1 MNLEKVYN
9 QIKNSSRE
17 ETEKYLLENVK
28 KLLESIEVSRFF
40 VFYYLRSVKLN
51 EAIKQNFCLFL
62 KKAGYRVDDFLGEFI
77 DFYPGNREFVI
88 ENMENIISRDVYPN
102 LTRVV
107 RALAKEGKDIQE
119 SLNTILN
126 NKKEILAEEILREYA
141 DLIGLKNEDQIIG
154 CSKTL
159 LAIFTDLMESENKPL
174 SELEYIGEG
183 SYSVVLGLGN
193 KVIKVGY
200 ERQNYN
206 MPNHRRILQPIMRSN
221 YTINGKVVAC
231 FEVTTRARMLTDD
244 EMNHNCGILY
254 KIYKELRDDGIVW
267 TDIDWENIGV
277 LLEDNVTTL
286 NGKQFEV
293 DDSSVGFVSK
303 KGGDSLKKGEVAI
316 IDTDYIYRA
325 DDSNKEWVAGAER
338 FEQKYQKEKMEEQ
351 DRKRKAKKA
360 EKKLNIRKNKN
371 SIEENEE
378 R

>member
-1 MNLEKVYN
+1 MLYWG
-9 QIKNSSRE
+9 
-17 ETEKYLLENVK
+17 
-28 KLLESIEVSRFF
+28 VS
-40 VFYYLRSVKLN
+40 
-51 EAIKQNFCLFL
+51 
-62 KKAGYRVDDFLGEFI
+62 
-77 DFYPGNREFVI
+77 
-88 ENMENIISRDVYPN
+88 
-102 LTRVV
+102 T
-107 RALAKEGKDIQE
+107 
-119 SLNTILN
+119 
-126 NKKEILAEEILREYA
+126 LREYA

-159 LAIFTDLMESENKPL
+159 SAIFTDLMESENKPL

-206 MPNHRRILQPIMRSN
+206 IPNHRRILQPIMRSN

-338 FEQKYQKEKMEEQ
+338 FEQKYQKEKREEQ

-360 EKKLNIRKNKN
+360 EKKLNRRKNKN